1 MCPAAGAVR
10 GLCEVRSSCQPGGGQ
25 GVFLLRGVPAGTVV
39 TLFAGRV
46 REEGEHLRLRRAG
59 DPLASYTLSLGG
71 GQVLIP
77 PAPEQWADGEM
88 GHKVNDAAAV
98 LLPSNLRGLS
108 DRALADCLAAG
119 FASYVST
126 LGATPCEFAPASDA
140 AKDPAIGDRHLIA
153 VVAKR
158 PMEAGAEVLASY
170 GLGYWVHRC
179 VGELFWRQQRFEAA
193 RTVWEEAA
201 ELARA
206 ARSRGVHERLVCVQE
221 PPTEQAWRRLMLAV
235 RVLQGASAVF
245 RAAKL

>member
-1 MCPAAGAVR
+1 MCPAAGAVQ
-10 GLCEVRSSCQPGGGQ
+10 GLCEVRSSRQPGGGQ

-77 PAPEQWADGEM
+77 PAPGQWADGEM

-98 LLPSNLRGLS
+98 LLPSNLRELS
-108 DRALADCLAAG
+108 DGALADCLAAG

-126 LGATPCEFAPASDA
+126 LGATPCEFAPASEA

-170 GLGYWVHRC
+170 GLGYWVHRRMPTPRRGHPASGSSSGGSSALRRRAPSGRRRRSSRVLHAAAGFTSDWC
-179 VGELFWRQQRFEAA
+179 VC
-193 RTVWEEAA
+193 
-201 ELARA
+201 
-206 ARSRGVHERLVCVQE
+206 RSRPQS
-221 PPTEQAWRRLMLAV
+221 RR
-235 RVLQGASAVF
+235 GAA
-245 RAAKL
+245 